1 MFLHSL
7 HIHIKNGLFMEKTLF
22 HKKKL
27 PVFLLLPALGM
38 ITALLF
44 CSGRDTRRF
53 DALTDEI
60 FQKEL
65 SGNTLNLHYTLAY
78 PGDYG
83 ITEEA
88 ATLPVYTPGAEET
101 SREILTDYIKQLSS
115 IQPEKLDDS
124 RQYTYALLKRY
135 LDHSLAGNAFSYYEE
150 PLSPSSGMQS
160 QLPILFAEYAF
171 RTEKDVED
179 YLSLL
184 SQTDAYFSSLLLYEQ
199 EKKAAGLSSA
209 AASLQKVCTQCST
222 ILSEK
227 ELETGSHFLQTTFSQ
242 RLMGLQEAG
251 TITGEQA
258 AQYTA
263 ENNRLLQ
270 TVLLPAYQ
278 KLSEDIL
285 LLVEEDTSL
294 PTGLS
299 CLPKGREYYAWLVER
314 NTGCGMSVEAL
325 KALLY
330 PHFDSVYKAFR
341 NLLFSRE
348 DAVGIWLQS
357 VRENTFPL
365 HTPEEMLSD
374 LQTRMASD
382 FPAFPSLAGT
392 ALPSVTV
399 KEVSASLEP
408 YTAPAF
414 YFTPP
419 LDDTENNVIY
429 INKRSTPE
437 GLELYTT
444 LAHEGYPG
452 HLYQSV
458 YSQLTARQYEAD
470 NIRQILWYGGYQEGW
485 AVYVEF
491 LAYDYAADMM
501 EALGR
506 EDAAFAYD
514 LEKHNR
520 DMQLCLYAL
529 LDIAI
534 HYDGAEY
541 EQVHKVLSTFGVTDP
556 DTTRRVYDY
565 IAEEPANYLKY
576 YVGYLEI
583 LQLKELARTQWGD
596 DYSDLKF
603 HTFFLQQRPSD
614 FTTLSEALKNTLP

>member
-1 MFLHSL
+1 MKKRLL
-7 HIHIKNGLFMEKTLF
+7 
-22 HKKKL
+22 HKKML
-27 PVFLLLPALGM
+27 PVCLLLPVLGL

-44 CSGRDTRRF
+44 SSGKDTRRF
-53 DALTDEI
+53 DALTTEI

-78 PGDYG
+78 PAHYG
-83 ITEEA
+83 ITEEEAVLPIYSPDA
-88 ATLPVYTPGAEET
+88 AEASQKT
-101 SREILTDYIKQLSS
+101 LTDYIGQLSS
-115 IQPEKLDDS
+115 IQPQRLDTN
-124 RQYTYALLKRY
+124 RQYTYTLLMRY
-135 LDHSLAGNAFSYYEE
+135 LNHSMEGNAFSYYEE

-160 QLPILFAEYAF
+160 QLPILLAEYTF
-171 RTEKDVED
+171 RTEKDIQD

-199 EKKAAGLSSA
+199 EKNAAGLGSA
-209 AASLQKVCTQCST
+209 DTSLQKVRTQCST
-222 ILSEK
+222 ILSEQ
-227 ELETGSHFLQTTFSQ
+227 ELSEGSHFLQTTFSE
-242 RLMGLQEAG
+242 RLAALLSAEC
-251 TITGEQA
+251 ITEEQA

-263 ENNRLLQ
+263 ENNRLLE

-278 KLSEDIL
+278 NLSDGIL
-285 LLVEEDTSL
+285 LLMGDGSSRPAGLAQL
-294 PTGLS
+294 PRG
-299 CLPKGREYYAWLVER
+299 KEYYAWLVEK
-314 NTGCGMSVEAL
+314 NTGSGMSVEAL

-330 PHFDSVYKAFR
+330 PHFDSVYKEFR
-341 NLLFSRE
+341 DLLFSRE
-348 DAVGIWLQS
+348 DSVGVWLKS
-357 VRENTFPL
+357 VRKNRFPL
-365 HTPEEMLSD
+365 QNPEEMLAD
-374 LQTRMASD
+374 LQARMASD
-382 FPAFPSLAGT
+382 FPAFPSPAGK
-392 ALPSVTV
+392 ALPGVTV

-458 YSQLTARQYEAD
+458 YSQLTARQYTAD

-491 LAYDYAADMM
+491 LAYDYAA
-501 EALGR
+501 ELIR
-506 EDAAFAYD
+506 EQGDTDAAFAYA

-541 EQVHKVLSTFGVTDP
+541 EQVHKVLSTFGITDP
-556 DTTRRVYDY
+556 DTTRNVYDY

-576 YVGYLEI
+576 YIGYLEI
-583 LQLKELARTQWGD
+583 LQLKEAARTKWGTE
-596 DYSDLKF
+596 YSDLKF

-614 FTTLSEALKNTLP
+614 FTALSEALGSSFPLSE